1 MAITLPNF
9 FYNSFRIMFCF
20 PVSSVCFCIFV
31 CGTARQ
37 FAVLDADTRNH
48 LCCGHLLVSTV
59 DCSAMVAYESYMDL
73 LTHKSCT
80 DFQVMV
86 FMSHHIILS

>member
-1 MAITLPNF
+1 
-9 FYNSFRIMFCF
+9 MFAF
-20 PVSSVCFCIFV
+20 AFLSVVLQDSLLSWTQIHVIIC
-31 CGTARQ
+31 
-37 FAVLDADTRNH
+37 AVDM
-48 LCCGHLLVSTV
+48 CGHLLVSTV
-59 DCSAMVAYESYMDL
+59 DGSAMVAYESYMDL